1 MMAKKHKSKPRNSNK
16 GPVFVDGPEM
26 QKVKWSTAKSP
37 SPNSSPDFG
46 ESKVP
51 TTRAA
56 TRMAA
61 RGARRAK
68 ATRSKSP
75 SGKGFVQTEAK
86 TAQKVK
92 WSTAKSPSPN
102 SSPDFGESKVP
113 TTRAATRMAARAAR
127 RSRATRSKSP
137 SGKGFVQT
145 EAKTAKK
152 KVAER
157 KKAAPE
163 APQAEEAVQVV
174 DAESEEER
182 QFRER
187 YLSAEKETEPE
198 WKQQMD
204 AAKTKEDRFR
214 VGLQVGDFK
223 TSYGILAEELIGS
236 FADGD
241 KERLDEFLTKAG
253 VASWQLALIQ
263 LVVIGVRHD
272 GKEAHVETKKLEEAP
287 GLHGRPTDAESEKC
301 GSRGEM
307 VHGQIT
313 KSQQQSKLWGEQ
325 GAHFKG
331 RNSNGGQGSQEAPQ
345 AEEAV
350 QVVDAESEEER
361 QFRERYLSAEKETEP
376 EWKQQ
381 MDVAASICCFH

>member
-1 MMAKKHKSKPRNSNK
+1 MPSYWKSRSSKLSKAPACIVLSFVVLCCVGWADTSFVTSYRASEIPHSRCVMMEKKHKSRPRNSNK

-61 RGARRAK
+61 R
-68 ATRSKSP
+68 
-75 SGKGFVQTEAK
+75 
-86 TAQKVK
+86 
-92 WSTAKSPSPN
+92 
-102 SSPDFGESKVP
+102 
-113 TTRAATRMAARAAR
+113 AAR
-127 RSRATRSKSP
+127 RSKATRSKSP

-263 LVVIGVRHD
+263 LVVIGVPLA
-272 GKEAHVETKKLEEAP
+272 GITY
-287 GLHGRPTDAESEKC
+287 GLG
-301 GSRGEM
+301 
-307 VHGQIT
+307 
-313 KSQQQSKLWGEQ
+313 LW
-325 GAHFKG
+325 K
-331 RNSNGGQGSQEAPQ
+331 
-345 AEEAV
+345 
-350 QVVDAESEEER
+350 
-361 QFRERYLSAEKETEP
+361 
-376 EWKQQ
+376 
-381 MDVAASICCFH
+381 